1 MFTVNIFVDNLVYQ
15 FNLAHRARFPEEEF
29 QGQESRKNLK
39 CNWINQGLPRA
50 IHKEQWVT
58 RKWLGGCLWCSC
70 RLKLFHPLAAFYYAE
85 QDL

>member
-39 CNWINQGLPRA
+39 CIWINQGLPRA
-50 IHKEQWVT
+50 IHKEQWVS
-58 RKWLGGCLWCSC
+58 RKWLR
-70 RLKLFHPLAAFYYAE
+70 RLPLVLLLSEA
-85 QDL
+85 LPPTGSLLLC